1 MSKPIISVARRAQ
14 KMPNIKS
21 QYDLREE
28 LSTQHIVNIIDKLNK
43 EDGFESRENALKA
56 ISDIVTAVH
65 NGYHSTDNI
74 QVVLEVVIQTLRT
87 RPVSYYD
94 MKISKSALAKKPLIM
109 QLLILMQDIVVKH
122 QKQCLQQKLLWLA
135 ISMHTA
141 VMLIHH
147 NKKTHTNNI
156 LMQFKLAQFSESP
169 KRTWIWNEL
178 ADNPEMNIAHILSS
192 LKGILEPLERELESN
207 IKKEAQITP
216 LISQIS
222 KIIAAYQYAHYFKKF
237 IKIKPVKHIK
247 PINLAEKYFWQQKND
262 ESSYWEENDYGLYN
276 KEPPIQHRFYTPL
289 TESYEGLTTS
299 FEESIDHYEA
309 PFFSY
314 ENLTEPSIKPFTS
327 VPLQHIDLSL
337 QQNHISQRDLA
348 LNSNIRVLPKS
359 SYQAVFSALA
369 EDTQSSSNTLHRTCA
384 NVLLLSMITALPVN
398 SLLISGYIGHPRIF
412 IIGVNRSYIEHS
424 LGITKRVAAFD
435 DSKHE
440 NQFDM
445 IKIPVPQGLIETI
458 LEYDLPFN
466 EDIQDYLT
474 HLRATIGLPYL
485 SVKRIETALHV
496 ILSRYTSGSHS
507 HIADIICR
515 TPAPHAPAMY
525 YSSHRSEDIF
535 AHYKSALS
543 VLNIADN
550 FDVSYITAWHKYS
563 VGSGS
568 ALTPD
573 YVREIVTNLEAWANE
588 SVDANTRFNRTSI
601 FVWFIFCLLTGVRP
615 NNGIGNMSDID
626 LEMGWLVI
634 NDKPSKQVQ
643 NHRLIPLCPTL
654 LNCLT
659 AYRNYLVDYQL
670 NNLLKHEISAT
681 IDEIG
686 LGNDV
691 ALLRLLSE
699 NFDAL
704 TIIKRGD
711 AYQMTKQIIDANP
724 YWTRHFVRTQLE
736 KMEVDM
742 VLINAVIG
750 HEKARQEGLGRFSSL
765 SKSQIKSVSR
775 AFEQIS
781 VRLGLDKIT
790 INR

>member
-1 MSKPIISVARRAQ
+1 MTTIR
-14 KMPNIKS
+14 S
-21 QYDLREE
+21 QYNLREPLVVQDI
-28 LSTQHIVNIIDKLNK
+28 LSTIDGLNSDKGFKHRKDALNAIFDIVN
-43 EDGFESRENALKA
+43 
-56 ISDIVTAVH
+56 AVH
-65 NGYHSTDNI
+65 NGYYNSDSGASLLDI
-74 QVVLEVVIQTLRT
+74 IIQTLKT
-87 RPVSYYD
+87 RPVAHYD
-94 MKISKSALAKKPLIM
+94 MEISKSALAKKPLIM

-141 VMLIHH
+141 VVLIHH

-156 LMQFKLAQFSESP
+156 LMQFKLAQFSESIN
-169 KRTWIWNEL
+169 RTWIWHKL
-178 ADNPEMNIAHILSS
+178 AHNPKINIAYILSS
-192 LKGILEPLERELESN
+192 LKDILESLEQELENN

-222 KIIAAYQYAHYFKKF
+222 KIIAAYQDTHYLKKR
-237 IKIKPVKHIK
+237 IKIKPAKSIK
-247 PINLAEKYFWQQKND
+247 PINLAAE
-262 ESSYWEENDYGLYN
+262 
-276 KEPPIQHRFYTPL
+276 PIQQSKDDKGSFWGEDDYAYNYGYGKTPAIQPQFYTPL

-299 FEESIDHYEA
+299 FEESIDHYDA

-314 ENLTEPSIKPFTS
+314 EKLTESSIKPFTS
-327 VPLQHIDLSL
+327 VPLQNIDLSL

-359 SYQAVFSALA
+359 SYQEVFAALT
-369 EDTQSSSNTLHRTCA
+369 EDTQSSSNNTHRTCA
-384 NVLLLSMITALPVN
+384 NVLLLSMITALPVK
-398 SLLISGYIGHPRIF
+398 SLLMPGYIGHSRIF
-412 IIGVNRSYIEHS
+412 IIGTSRIYIQHS
-424 LGITKRVAAFD
+424 LGITKRSEIFD
-435 DSKHE
+435 NRKHE

-445 IKIPVPQGLIETI
+445 IKIPVPQWLIETI
-458 LEYDLPFN
+458 LEYDLPSRD
-466 EDIQDYLT
+466 DIQAYLAY
-474 HLRATIGLPYL
+474 LRITIGLPYL
-485 SVKRIETALHV
+485 SVNRIETALHV
-496 ILSRYTSGSHS
+496 TLSRYTPESHS
-507 HIADIICR
+507 HIADLLCR
-515 TPAPHAPAMY
+515 TPAPNAPAMY
-525 YSSHRSEDIF
+525 YSSHDSEDIF
-535 AHYKSALS
+535 THYKSALS

-686 LGNDV
+686 LGNEV

-699 NFDAL
+699 SFNTL

-736 KMEVDM
+736 KMNVDM

-765 SKSQIKSVSR
+765 SKSQIKSVSA
-775 AFEQIS
+775 AFEQIA

>member
-1 MSKPIISVARRAQ
+1 
-14 KMPNIKS
+14 MPNLKS
-21 QYDLREE
+21 QYDLRAP
-28 LSTQHIVNIIDKLNK
+28 LDKKHIIRIINGLKNDVRFKN
-43 EDGFESRENALKA
+43 RENALNA

-74 QVVLEVVIQTLRT
+74 QVVFEKVVQTLRL
-87 RPVSYYD
+87 RPVSIYD
-94 MKISKSALAKKPLIM
+94 MQISKSALAKKPLIM
-109 QLLILMQDIVVKH
+109 QLLILMQDIVVKY

-141 VMLIHH
+141 VLLIHN
-147 NKKTHTNNI
+147 NKKTHTNNM

-178 ADNPEMNIAHILSS
+178 ADNPEMNIAHILLS
-192 LKGILEPLERELESN
+192 LRGVVEPLERELECN
-207 IKKEAQITP
+207 VKKEAQITP

-222 KIIAAYQYAHYFKKF
+222 KIIAAYQDAHYFKKV
-237 IKIKPVKHIK
+237 IKIKPAKHIK
-247 PINLAEKYFWQQKND
+247 PINLADKYFWQQKDD
-262 ESSYWEENDYGLYN
+262 ESSYWEEGDYGFYD

-299 FEESIDHYEA
+299 FEESIDHYDA

-314 ENLTEPSIKPFTS
+314 EKLTESSIKPFTS
-327 VPLQHIDLSL
+327 VPLQNIDLSL

-359 SYQAVFSALA
+359 SYQEVFAALT
-369 EDTQSSSNTLHRTCA
+369 EDTQSSSNNTHRTCA
-384 NVLLLSMITALPVN
+384 NVLLLSMITALPVK
-398 SLLISGYIGHPRIF
+398 SLLMPGYIGHSRIF
-412 IIGVNRSYIEHS
+412 IIGTSRIYIQHS
-424 LGITKRVAAFD
+424 LGITKRSEIFD
-435 DSKHE
+435 NRKHE

-445 IKIPVPQGLIETI
+445 IKIPVPQWLIETI
-458 LEYDLPFN
+458 LEYDLPSRD
-466 EDIQDYLT
+466 DIQAYLAY
-474 HLRATIGLPYL
+474 LRITIGLPYL
-485 SVKRIETALHV
+485 SVNRIETALHV
-496 ILSRYTSGSHS
+496 ILSRYTPKSHN
-507 HIADIICR
+507 HIADLLCR
-515 TPAPHAPAMY
+515 MPAPNAPAMY
-525 YSSHRSEDIF
+525 YSSHDSEDIF
-535 AHYKSALS
+535 THYKSALS

-686 LGNDV
+686 LGNEV

-699 NFDAL
+699 SFNTL

-736 KMEVDM
+736 KMNVDM

-765 SKSQIKSVSR
+765 SKSQIKSVSA
-775 AFEQIS
+775 AFEQIATI
-781 VRLGLDKIT
+781 LCLDKIT
-790 INR
+790 ING